1 MTTSTTPKRVSS
13 ISINEIAPILPWKK
27 VEQHILKF
35 LEANPEGVRNADV
48 ARAIGYSDSGQWL
61 AYGALEKMIE
71 NGLVHKSDKSLYFK
85 A

>member
-1 MTTSTTPKRVSS
+1 MTTSVAPKRVSS

-35 LEANPEGVRNADV
+35 LEANPQGVRNSDV
-48 ARAIGYSDSGQWL
+48 ARAIGYSDKSQWL
-61 AYGALEKMIE
+61 SYGALDKMIE

>member
-61 AYGALEKMIE
+61 AYGALDKMIE
-71 NGLVHKSDKSLYFK
+71 KGLVHKSDKSLYFK

>member
-61 AYGALEKMIE
+61 AYGALEKMIK